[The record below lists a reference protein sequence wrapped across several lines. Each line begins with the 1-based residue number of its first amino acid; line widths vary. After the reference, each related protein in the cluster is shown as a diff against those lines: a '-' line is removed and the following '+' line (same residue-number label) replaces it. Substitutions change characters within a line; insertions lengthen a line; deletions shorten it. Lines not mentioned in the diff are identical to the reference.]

1 MIIRQVIDFV
11 LTFFLVSPAH
21 EITFEPLFQNHD
33 MMNKPIQSNEPG
45 EGNAELDSVK
55 KLLELKELQTNVL
68 KKIINLNEP
77 ADQNECLTQKPK
89 P

>member
-1 MIIRQVIDFV
+1 MKK
-11 LTFFLVSPAH
+11 
-21 EITFEPLFQNHD
+21 
-33 MMNKPIQSNEPG
+33 NKLIQSNEPG

-77 ADQNECLTQKPK
+77 ADQNECLTQKQK